1 MATLPQLREAIEVA
15 DSALKMT
22 DAVRALADAQLL
34 ESVPDLMAALS
45 YNNPGA
51 AVAAVDGLIAIGLP
65 AVPNL
70 LSLIDSHNY
79 TARAWAV
86 RALAGIGDPRG
97 LEILLDAAR
106 NDFAMSVRR
115 AAVRGLGFLRWSM
128 FEDAQQARLA
138 QQRCCEALIPM
149 LQDEEWVVRYSAVTG
164 LEALAIALSSSTAP
178 KEVSQQLAGIQ
189 LALQGASAQ
198 ERDLGVRSRLQLALN
213 RIALPVGSA
222 SG

>member
-189 LALQGASAQ
+189 LALQGASGE

>member
-86 RALAGIGDPRG
+86 RALAGIGDPSG

-189 LALQGASAQ
+189 LALQGASGE

>member
-86 RALAGIGDPRG
+86 RALAGIGDPSG